1 MPSRRQERL
10 GAYRQSFSRIDQD
23 MLWSISCTRPHMV
36 RGKVFAYFNSVFT
49 LVLRIK
55 YQNTLFGVT
64 RRHFIWIWIAVHIS
78 VLSALLRDDL
88 KWPHVLCQSVAFC
101 IILYQ
106 WKADL
111 LTKIITF
118 GSMPWSGQLCNF
130 TNSSWWKVDLK
141 KCNYIHLS
149 YTRAQEVRKTL
160 TGKEGIITRKQLAH
174 CSGSRRESVLPAQ
187 LLALDKQLKSLLLSL
202 NISTSWCD
210 LSIYLFIL
218 CNIKNRNCKIVGET
232 QCVCLFPKNT
242 MESSSGSTWPRGIK
256 WFRVTWSKHKSFMN
270 FNRPA
275 HAS

>member
-1 MPSRRQERL
+1 MPSRQQERL
-10 GAYRQSFSRIDQD
+10 GAYWQSFSRIDQD
-23 MLWSISCTRPHMV
+23 MLWSISCTEPHMV

-64 RRHFIWIWIAVHIS
+64 RRQFIWIWITVHIRAS
-78 VLSALLRDDL
+78 LRDNL
-88 KWPHVLCQSVAFC
+88 KKRPHVLCHSVAFG

-141 KCNYIHLS
+141 KCNYTHLS

-174 CSGSRRESVLPAQ
+174 C
-187 LLALDKQLKSLLLSL
+187 
-202 NISTSWCD
+202 T
-210 LSIYLFIL
+210 
-218 CNIKNRNCKIVGET
+218 
-232 QCVCLFPKNT
+232 
-242 MESSSGSTWPRGIK
+242 
-256 WFRVTWSKHKSFMN
+256 
-270 FNRPA
+270 
-275 HAS
+275 